1 METFGQSI
9 SAGFKPTKIVAVP
22 NHTISI
28 HFTESNLKE
37 SLMVFH
43 LSPFW
48 RTPYSYVDSGI
59 EDPELVSGQGSE

>member
-1 METFGQSI
+1 METFGQFI
-9 SAGFKPTKIVAVP
+9 SPSFKPTNIVAMP

-28 HFTESNLKE
+28 HFAESNLKE

-43 LSPFW
+43 LSPFG

-59 EDPELVSGQGSE
+59 EDPELVSG